1 MPFGNR
7 LATSPTLS
15 AARRRLVLVVD
26 DSRAQRA
33 MLAIYLT
40 RAGYEVAEADS
51 GDAALAFC
59 RSRRPDV
66 ILSDWVMRGISG
78 PELCQQLRADRDGR
92 YIYFLL
98 LASKDEPADIA
109 FGLESGADDFLTK
122 PASAAELLARL
133 RAGERILRLQDES
146 RNVNA
151 RLSETLAALRSAQ
164 VAMDRD
170 LDEARRL
177 QQGLIGD
184 RQAQYG
190 DFTVSN
196 LLRPAGHVGGDLTG
210 SFAINARRFGVFAID
225 VSGHGVAAALL
236 TARLATQFS
245 ASVDHNAALFINE
258 YGLYDS
264 RSPAV
269 LARYL
274 NHLML
279 ADLRVDTYFTMVY
292 AVIDQISGEV
302 RLVQAGHPHPII
314 QRADGTIE
322 QVGNGGLPVGAIEG
336 AEYDEISLVLAPG
349 DRLLI
354 ASDGIW
360 DASDA
365 SGRMLGAD
373 GLSAVLQTNRATQGL
388 GLVEAM
394 VWSVLGY
401 SGRKQTDDISAVLIE
416 RIPARVPDDGI
427 AGAND
432 PTRLPD
438 RSSDFCE
445 GRKAK
450 T

>member
-184 RQAQYG
+184 RQAQ
-190 DFTVSN
+190 
-196 LLRPAGHVGGDLTG
+196 
-210 SFAINARRFGVFAID
+210 
-225 VSGHGVAAALL
+225 
-236 TARLATQFS
+236 
-245 ASVDHNAALFINE
+245 
-258 YGLYDS
+258 
-264 RSPAV
+264 
-269 LARYL
+269 
-274 NHLML
+274 
-279 ADLRVDTYFTMVY
+279 
-292 AVIDQISGEV
+292 
-302 RLVQAGHPHPII
+302 
-314 QRADGTIE
+314 
-322 QVGNGGLPVGAIEG
+322 
-336 AEYDEISLVLAPG
+336 
-349 DRLLI
+349 
-354 ASDGIW
+354 
-360 DASDA
+360 
-365 SGRMLGAD
+365 
-373 GLSAVLQTNRATQGL
+373 
-388 GLVEAM
+388 
-394 VWSVLGY
+394 
-401 SGRKQTDDISAVLIE
+401 
-416 RIPARVPDDGI
+416 
-427 AGAND
+427 
-432 PTRLPD
+432 
-438 RSSDFCE
+438 
-445 GRKAK
+445 
-450 T
+450 

>member
-1 MPFGNR
+1 MSFGNR
-7 LATSPTLS
+7 LATAS
-15 AARRRLVLVVD
+15 APSATRRRLVLLVD

-33 MLAIYLT
+33 MLAVHLT
-40 RAGYEVAEADS
+40 RAGYEVAEADC
-51 GDAALAFC
+51 GDTALAFC
-59 RSRRPDV
+59 RTRRPDV
-66 ILSDWVMRGISG
+66 ILSDWVMRGMSG
-78 PELCQQLRADRDGR
+78 PELCQQLREDRDGR

-98 LASKDEPADIA
+98 LTSKDEPADVA

-122 PASAAELLARL
+122 PTSAAELLARL
-133 RAGERILRLQDES
+133 RAGERILRLQDEARS
-146 RNVNA
+146 VNA

-177 QQGLIGD
+177 QQGLIGE
-184 RQAQYG
+184 RHASFG

-245 ASVDHNAALFINE
+245 ASLDQNAALFINE
-258 YGLYDS
+258 FGLYES

-292 AVIDQISGEV
+292 AVVDQLTGEV
-302 RLVQAGHPHPII
+302 RMVQAGHPHPMV
-314 QRADGTIE
+314 QRADGSVE
-322 QVGNGGLPVGAIEG
+322 QIGDGGLPVGVIEG

-360 DASDA
+360 DAADA
-365 SGRMLGAD
+365 SGRMLGVE
-373 GLSAVLQTNRATQGL
+373 GLGAILQTNRATQGL

-394 VWSVLGY
+394 VWSVLAY
-401 SGRKQTDDISAVLIE
+401 SGGKQVDDISALLIE
-416 RIPARVPDDGI
+416 RRAAPE
-427 AGAND
+427 AGAAQD
-432 PTRLPD
+432 QT
-438 RSSDFCE
+438 E
-445 GRKAK
+445 KA
-450 T
+450 

>member
-1 MPFGNR
+1 MSFGNR
-7 LATSPTLS
+7 LAISAATAAAPA
-15 AARRRLVLVVD
+15 AARRKLVLVVD
-26 DSRAQRA
+26 ESRAQRA
-33 MLAIYLT
+33 MLAIHLT
-40 RAGYEVAEADS
+40 RAGYEVAEAES
-51 GDAALAFC
+51 GDTALAFC
-59 RSRRPDV
+59 GARRPDV

-78 PELCQQLRADRDGR
+78 PELCQQLRTDREGP
-92 YIYFLL
+92 YIYFVL

-133 RAGERILRLQDES
+133 RAGERILRLQDEAHS
-146 RNVNA
+146 VYV

-170 LDEARRL
+170 LNEARRL
-177 QQGLIGD
+177 QQGLIGE
-184 RQAQYG
+184 RQARYG

-196 LLRPAGHVGGDLTG
+196 LLRSAGHVGGDLTG

-245 ASVDHNAALFINE
+245 ASVDQNAALFINE
-258 YGLYDS
+258 YGLYES

-292 AVIDQISGEV
+292 AVVDQISGEV
-302 RLVQAGHPHPII
+302 RLVQSGHPHPLI
-314 QRADGTIE
+314 QRADGKIE
-322 QVGNGGLPVGAIEG
+322 QVGNGGLPVGVIEG
-336 AEYDEISLVLAPG
+336 ADYEEISFVLAPG

-360 DASDA
+360 DAADA
-365 SGRMLGAD
+365 SGRVLGAE
-373 GLSAVLQTNRATQGL
+373 GLAAVLQTNRSTKGL

-401 SGRKQTDDISAVLIE
+401 SGGRQTDDISAVLIE
-416 RIPARVPDDGI
+416 RGAAPDESV
-427 AGAND
+427 AEA
-432 PTRLPD
+432 T
-438 RSSDFCE
+438 
-445 GRKAK
+445 
-450 T
+450 